1 MAIFIVCYLNSFVK
15 HSIVSIIIWCSMHIP
30 PANIL
35 PIFFFYSF
43 YNFGLVSETHD
54 RQHILIY
61 KLKTQNTHLKSITL
75 WRFRPFIIHSTHSR
89 IQLVVVSHRTQT
101 EKNIQNP
108 GSRLRGGSVRGS
120 HGLIAYGDMAPNWLS
135 LHWRHLVEKA
145 IFTLSFLLF
154 HPAGENTLT
163 TWTPAL
169 FELNNS
175 SLVPIRTVF

>member
-1 MAIFIVCYLNSFVK
+1 MMAIFIVCYLNSFVK

-61 KLKTQNTHLKSITL
+61 KLKTQNTHLESITL

-108 GSRLRGGSVRGS
+108 GSRLGG
-120 HGLIAYGDMAPNWLS
+120 
-135 LHWRHLVEKA
+135 
-145 IFTLSFLLF
+145 
-154 HPAGENTLT
+154 GECPRKPWFNCL
-163 TWTPAL
+163 WWHDSKLAFPAL
-169 FELNNS
+169 TS
-175 SLVPIRTVF
+175 SCWEGHFHSFFPPFPSCWREHIDNMDSCPVWA